1 MLRWST
7 LGWVRRVA
15 VVAIA
20 ATGVGLFGTGVRGLT
35 QLDGHLADA
44 TQGRPAIHQV
54 KQVRVGQDCPGR
66 EPRDDRQF

>member
-1 MLRWST
+1 MPRWSS
-7 LGWVRRVA
+7 LGWVRRLA

-44 TQGRPAIHQV
+44 TQGHPAIHQV
-54 KQVRVGQDCPGR
+54 KQVRVGPDCPWR

>member
-1 MLRWST
+1 MPAWST

-44 TQGRPAIHQV
+44 TQARPPTQQV
-54 KQVRVGQDCPGR
+54 KQVHVGRDCPWR

>member
-1 MLRWST
+1 MPRWST
-7 LGWVRRVA
+7 LGWVRRVV

-44 TQGRPAIHQV
+44 TQGRPALHQV
-54 KQVRVGQDCPGR
+54 KQVRVGPDCPWR